1 MTVCR
6 AVLIIAA
13 ADALSSTP
21 LRLLKPR
28 YRLHSVT
35 MSMRAHNALRLVGE
49 SARFTVSGAVATT
62 LIVRHDLATLEW
74 VCGAICAA
82 ILNKILK
89 RIIKQA
95 RPEGS
100 VEVGDDGMPSSH
112 ACAMTNIAV
121 SVLDGQ
127 AWPAYAAVG
136 TYVTTALTWRY
147 VANYHTLPQLLVG
160 AIVGGGTSV
169 AWRNWQPL
177 TQIFHAMRIDDT
189 GAPIA
194 LISAVLV
201 IGALVVG
208 SLERRQFMAAAEASD
223 RNKLSAD

>member
-1 MTVCR
+1 MTLR
-6 AVLIIAA
+6 SAVLIIAA
-13 ADALSSTP
+13 ADALRLTP
-21 LRLLKPR
+21 IKLLKPR
-28 YRLHSVT
+28 HRLHSVE
-35 MSMRAHNALRLVGE
+35 MSVRAHNTLRLVGE

-62 LIVRHDLATLEW
+62 LIVRQDMATLEW
-74 VCGAICAA
+74 VCGAIGAA

-100 VEVGDDGMPSSH
+100 VDVGDDGMPSSH
-112 ACAMTNIAV
+112 ACAMVNIAL

-127 AWPAYAAVG
+127 AWPAYAAIG

-160 AIVGGGTSV
+160 AIVGAVTSV
-169 AWRNWQPL
+169 AWRNWQPV
-177 TQIFHAMRIDDT
+177 TQIFHAMRIDDK

-194 LISAVLV
+194 LITAVLV
-201 IGALVVG
+201 LGALVVG
-208 SLERRQFMAAAEASD
+208 SLERRPFMAAADARNHNKSSSD
-223 RNKLSAD
+223 